1 MNLLKKGNSNENM
14 ISSLS
19 QSTFATYI
27 NRIIK
32 PLDSK
37 YYFSTIKF
45 SKRLPLT
52 HKNKL
57 SQKFSRQYALRNNI
71 YNKLTRN
78 HSSKSIND
86 DNTNKNS
93 NKIEEY
99 KKKDNLIKIPKANNK
114 NKSNIQKLD
123 LIKKEKSLDSINVKM
138 QIMEHY
144 LRKQK
149 EKMNQAKFRFFKIV
163 KHNNQNECRYFKFKN
178 EKFNKSLNFF
188 FKSNYYIKKNLEYH
202 KRFHFGPN
210 YLNIGNESTK
220 HCMELIENE
229 NFIKLNSN
237 SVLNSLNPEDKK
249 LIYSD
254 PYYFF
259 RDNKY
264 LYKLTNTKLK
274 SLLDRLIEEEEK
286 EEKYEEY
293 LDDDLDFEKY
303 YQKGKSKSIHAPKI
317 RNITKTKKSKT
328 IESAPT
334 LDQKFIDKIVNQNL
348 NERLKHLK
356 LKKNPVEK
364 EMREHIRKINAYKRK
379 ENIFQNNKHFYK
391 TFHIR
396 TNVDYFKSFSLKKN
410 KERLLKDKLFSEK
423 TNQRNMENDQGK
435 LIINKYKRELE
446 EIYDKEKKYKD

>member
-57 SQKFSRQYALRNNI
+57 SQKFSRQYALTNNI

-99 KKKDNLIKIPKANNK
+99 KKKDNLIKNPKVNNK

-274 SLLDRLIEEEEK
+274 SLLDRLIEEEE

-303 YQKGKSKSIHAPKI
+303 YQKGKSKSMHAPKI

-364 EMREHIRKINAYKRK
+364 EMREHIRKINENKRK
-379 ENIFQNNKHFYK
+379 ENIFQNNKQFYK

>member
-1 MNLLKKGNSNENM
+1 M

-71 YNKLTRN
+71 YNKLARN

-93 NKIEEY
+93 NKIEKY
-99 KKKDNLIKIPKANNK
+99 KKKDNLIKNPKVNNK

-144 LRKQK
+144 LRKLK

-274 SLLDRLIEEEEK
+274 SLLDRLI
-286 EEKYEEY
+286 
-293 LDDDLDFEKY
+293 F
-303 YQKGKSKSIHAPKI
+303 
-317 RNITKTKKSKT
+317 
-328 IESAPT
+328 
-334 LDQKFIDKIVNQNL
+334 
-348 NERLKHLK
+348 
-356 LKKNPVEK
+356 
-364 EMREHIRKINAYKRK
+364 
-379 ENIFQNNKHFYK
+379 
-391 TFHIR
+391 
-396 TNVDYFKSFSLKKN
+396 
-410 KERLLKDKLFSEK
+410 
-423 TNQRNMENDQGK
+423 
-435 LIINKYKRELE
+435 
-446 EIYDKEKKYKD
+446 